1 MCPGERRH
9 RLRRNAA
16 VLFMRLHNTAPDMAL
31 TVAVQEVDEQADD
44 SPENEHQLRA
54 VRQAEEEINAARD
67 RDWSSKIKAR
77 CAERTAPMR
86 IGLAQHHNG
95 DRHCGEGEQRTG
107 IGNVSQLP
115 NREKCGEQR
124 YKNAR
129 RSEEHKS
136 ELQSLMR
143 I

>member
-67 RDWSSKIKAR
+67 RDWSRKITTR
-77 CAERTAPMR
+77 CAERTAPTR
-86 IGLAQHHNG
+86 IGTEQHHKG
-95 DRHCGEGEQRTG
+95 DR
-107 IGNVSQLP
+107 
-115 NREKCGEQR
+115 
-124 YKNAR
+124 
-129 RSEEHKS
+129 
-136 ELQSLMR
+136 QSDDDDQCTKPDESR
-143 I
+143 VGKE

>member
-54 VRQAEEEINAARD
+54 VRQAEEDLHATSDRD
-67 RDWSSKIKAR
+67 RRSKPKAL
-77 CAERTAPMR
+77 CAQRTAQMR
-86 IGLAQHHNG
+86 LGLTHPHKAAVTH
-95 DRHCGEGEQRTG
+95 GEG
-107 IGNVSQLP
+107 
-115 NREKCGEQR
+115 
-124 YKNAR
+124 
-129 RSEEHKS
+129 
-136 ELQSLMR
+136 
-143 I
+143 